1 MKVVIGPVRWL
12 SKERLLAMQAWPEC
26 DLQDSK
32 KGERSSLIPQSCP
45 LPCHLHAMAYT
56 PMHTQHVK

>member
-26 DLQDSK
+26 DLQDPR
-32 KGERSSLIPQSCP
+32 KGERRALIP
-45 LPCHLHAMAYT
+45 
-56 PMHTQHVK
+56 